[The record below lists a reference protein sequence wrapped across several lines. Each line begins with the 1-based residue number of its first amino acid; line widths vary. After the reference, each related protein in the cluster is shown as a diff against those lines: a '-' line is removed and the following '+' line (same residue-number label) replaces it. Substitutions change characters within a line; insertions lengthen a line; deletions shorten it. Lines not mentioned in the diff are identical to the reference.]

1 MFTRQYK
8 FIFLI
13 IVSSFEERWPSGRRR
28 TPGKCV
34 GGRPSPGFESLSLR
48 QILHIALIYLK
59 YRRFHDVV
67 YAKWF
72 SEPKE
77 IFETERCLGSFIDGA
92 KILNDRLVE
101 SKISNE
107 TRRLIDMA
115 VRNDRGYPY
124 ILRFEYITDYNDL
137 NDMDQIGGEC
147 YVIQLEG

>member
-1 MFTRQYK
+1 MIRL
-8 FIFLI
+8 FIAVIL
-13 IVSSFEERWPSGRRR
+13 VL
-28 TPGKCV
+28 
-34 GGRPSPGFESLSLR
+34 SPIQS
-48 QILHIALIYLK
+48 
-59 YRRFHDVV
+59 V
-67 YAKWF
+67 AKWF
-72 SEPKE
+72 SEPEE
-77 IFETERCLGSFIDGA
+77 IFETERCLGAFIDGA

-147 YVIQLEG
+147 YVIRLEGLRKVYFYKVKSVSLTNKSLSETIFTNKP

>member
-1 MFTRQYK
+1 MIRL
-8 FIFLI
+8 FIAVIL
-13 IVSSFEERWPSGRRR
+13 VL
-28 TPGKCV
+28 
-34 GGRPSPGFESLSLR
+34 SPIQS
-48 QILHIALIYLK
+48 
-59 YRRFHDVV
+59 V
-67 YAKWF
+67 AKWF
-72 SEPKE
+72 SEPEE
-77 IFETERCLGSFIDGA
+77 IFETERCLGAFIDGA

-147 YVIQLEG
+147 YVIQLEGNLILPLDRPDIINQKEQIKPPLRRPYFIYRIHRHYA

>member
-1 MFTRQYK
+1 MIRV
-8 FIFLI
+8 ILPVI
-13 IVSSFEERWPSGRRR
+13 LLL
-28 TPGKCV
+28 
-34 GGRPSPGFESLSLR
+34 SPIQS
-48 QILHIALIYLK
+48 
-59 YRRFHDVV
+59 V
-67 YAKWF
+67 AKWF
-72 SEPKE
+72 SEPEE
-77 IFETERCLGSFIDGA
+77 IFETERCLGAFIDGA

-147 YVIQLEG
+147 YVIQLEGLRKVYFYKVKSVSLTNKPLSETIFTNKP

>member
-1 MFTRQYK
+1 MKQREEK
-8 FIFLI
+8 KMNKVILSIILI
-13 IVSSFEERWPSGRRR
+13 LSSFLPA
-28 TPGKCV
+28 
-34 GGRPSPGFESLSLR
+34 
-48 QILHIALIYLK
+48 H
-59 YRRFHDVV
+59 V

-72 SEPKE
+72 SEPEE
-77 IFETERCLGSFIDGA
+77 IFETERCLGAFIDGA

-115 VRNDRGYPY
+115 VLNDRGYPY

-137 NDMDQIGGEC
+137 NDKDQIGGEC

>member
-1 MFTRQYK
+1 MK
-8 FIFLI
+8 IKKIILSIILI
-13 IVSSFEERWPSGRRR
+13 LSSCLPA
-28 TPGKCV
+28 
-34 GGRPSPGFESLSLR
+34 
-48 QILHIALIYLK
+48 H
-59 YRRFHDVV
+59 V

-77 IFETERCLGSFIDGA
+77 IFETERCLGAFIDGA

-124 ILRFEYITDYNDL
+124 ILRFEYITDYSDL
-137 NDMDQIGGEC
+137 KDKDQIGGEFKLLSKKINF
-147 YVIQLEG
+147 YSLNSLTYQ

>member
-1 MFTRQYK
+1 MNK
-8 FIFLI
+8 I
-13 IVSSFEERWPSGRRR
+13 ILSIILVLSSFLPA
-28 TPGKCV
+28 
-34 GGRPSPGFESLSLR
+34 
-48 QILHIALIYLK
+48 H
-59 YRRFHDVV
+59 V

-72 SEPKE
+72 SEPEE
-77 IFETERCLGSFIDGA
+77 IFETERCLGAFIDGA

-107 TRRLIDMA
+107 TLRLIDMA

-147 YVIQLEG
+147 YVIQLEGNLMLPLKRPDIINQKEQIKPPLPRPYFIYRIHRYFA

>member
-1 MFTRQYK
+1 MIRL
-8 FIFLI
+8 FIAVIL
-13 IVSSFEERWPSGRRR
+13 VL
-28 TPGKCV
+28 
-34 GGRPSPGFESLSLR
+34 SPIQS
-48 QILHIALIYLK
+48 
-59 YRRFHDVV
+59 V
-67 YAKWF
+67 AKWF
-72 SEPKE
+72 SEPEE
-77 IFETERCLGSFIDGA
+77 IFETERCLGAFIDGA

-147 YVIQLEG
+147 YVIQLEGNLILPLDRPDIINQKEQIKPPLNRPYFIYRIHRHYA

>member
-1 MFTRQYK
+1 MMIAQK
-8 FIFLI
+8 MNKVILSI
-13 IVSSFEERWPSGRRR
+13 ILVLSSCLP
-28 TPGKCV
+28 
-34 GGRPSPGFESLSLR
+34 
-48 QILHIALIYLK
+48 AL
-59 YRRFHDVV
+59 V

-72 SEPKE
+72 SEPEE
-77 IFETERCLGSFIDGA
+77 IFETERCLGAFIDGA

-147 YVIQLEG
+147 YVIQLEGLRKVYFYKVKSVSLTNKPLSETIFTNKP

>member
-1 MFTRQYK
+1 MIRV
-8 FIFLI
+8 FLF
-13 IVSSFEERWPSGRRR
+13 V
-28 TPGKCV
+28 V
-34 GGRPSPGFESLSLR
+34 LLLSPIQS
-48 QILHIALIYLK
+48 
-59 YRRFHDVV
+59 V
-67 YAKWF
+67 AKWF
-72 SEPKE
+72 SEPEE
-77 IFETERCLGSFIDGA
+77 IFETERCLGAFIDGA

-147 YVIQLEG
+147 YVIQLEGLRKVYFYKVKSVSLTNKPLSETIFTNKP

>member
-1 MFTRQYK
+1 MIRV
-8 FIFLI
+8 ILPVI
-13 IVSSFEERWPSGRRR
+13 LLL
-28 TPGKCV
+28 
-34 GGRPSPGFESLSLR
+34 SPIQS
-48 QILHIALIYLK
+48 
-59 YRRFHDVV
+59 V
-67 YAKWF
+67 AKWF
-72 SEPKE
+72 SEPEE
-77 IFETERCLGSFIDGA
+77 IFETERCLGAFIDGA

>member
-1 MFTRQYK
+1 MDRHDLA
-8 FIFLI
+8 FLI
-13 IVSSFEERWPSGRRR
+13 EGIISFILIVILSLIVSSQSA
-28 TPGKCV
+28 
-34 GGRPSPGFESLSLR
+34 S
-48 QILHIALIYLK
+48 
-59 YRRFHDVV
+59 
-67 YAKWF
+67 AKWF
-72 SEPKE
+72 SEPEE
-77 IFETERCLGSFIDGA
+77 IFETERCLGAFIDGA

>member
-1 MFTRQYK
+1 MNK
-8 FIFLI
+8 VILSIILI
-13 IVSSFEERWPSGRRR
+13 LSSFLPA
-28 TPGKCV
+28 
-34 GGRPSPGFESLSLR
+34 
-48 QILHIALIYLK
+48 H
-59 YRRFHDVV
+59 V

-72 SEPKE
+72 SEPEE
-77 IFETERCLGSFIDGA
+77 IFETERCLGAFIDGA

-147 YVIQLEG
+147 YVIQLEGLRKVYFYKVKSVSLTNKPLSETIFTNKP